1 MKYLK
6 KRYCESPSAEKKV
19 KFSDLQ
25 NDLVSQFPK
34 TSWNY
39 RAVSETVQAAFPQ
52 SVSKM
57 HGKAH
62 HRYIHGIDV
71 NEASTS
77 SGDSV
82 EKEELQA
89 IVKHLEGRV
98 AELERLQSTAI
109 MPERVESQVMYMLNP
124 SREVYH
130 GPDTLQHFQ
139 TFSVDEVLSEIRTHA
154 PEVLRL
160 FQLIGKPDRHDDPEM
175 ARVSQ
180 ITLMSSLVT
189 LLKCRSIKV
198 LGVQLLLTF
207 MLIAR
212 ATSKQVEIHSIN
224 IQCI

>member
-6 KRYCESPSAEKKV
+6 RRYRESPSAEKKV

-25 NDLVSQFPK
+25 SELVSQFPQ

-39 RAVSETVQAAFPQ
+39 RAVTQTVQAAFPQ
-52 SVSKM
+52 SVSKI

-62 HRYIHGIDV
+62 HRYIHCIEV
-71 NEASTS
+71 NEPGTS
-77 SGDSV
+77 SSDSL

-89 IVKHLEGRV
+89 HVKHLEGCI
-98 AELERLQSTAI
+98 AELERLQSAAI
-109 MPERVESQVMYMLNP
+109 MPERVESQVQCLLNP

-130 GPDTLQHFQ
+130 GPDTLQNFQ

-154 PEVLRL
+154 PEVLHL
-160 FQLIGKPDRHDDPEM
+160 FQVIGKPDRHDDPETT
-175 ARVSQ
+175 RISQ
-180 ITLMSSLVT
+180 ITLISSLVT

-212 ATSKQVEIHSIN
+212 ATSKQVEN
-224 IQCI
+224 IWH